1 MKSPFLKVDS
11 VQKPFFASLIANSKM
26 TKLTKLVEKEEEET
40 VEPDAPPVGLG
51 ASFDWHKIRI
61 S

>member
-40 VEPDAPPVGLG
+40 VEPDAPPPVGLG
-51 ASFDWHKIRI
+51 ASFD
-61 S
+61 

>member
-26 TKLTKLVEKEEEET
+26 TKLTKLVEKEEET

-51 ASFDWHKIRI
+51 ASFD
-61 S
+61 